1 MKKRNIL
8 VFSTVCILTL
18 FTLIIGVNKAVKNIE
33 NNKLNAIKIEENKLI
48 SYKIYNETDIENI
61 KILVEINSSNGIEY
75 IKLTNDKKIICN
87 GKKKVGIDYSVKES
101 EDYKF
106 IIKKINEPEQE
117 EKIKV
122 LKAPTLIGI
131 DNQYPILGING
142 VEEGSKISIK
152 SNEESEIKTYYK
164 IDNDEW
170 KEYTKELE
178 IEGNKIYVKNVNKE
192 TGFESIT
199 ISGKIEDIIG
209 KNAYDNDLN
218 TYYEI
223 KTNNTY
229 KKIQVSDEMK
239 GKTVFF
245 KANLMGNAQLYVEN
259 DDGTTKSLS
268 GVYPNLGMLEKK
280 ATLSENSKYIVLY
293 NENDSALLYEIYKSD
308 YNLFSINMNSYCNPI
323 TTDVQEK
330 NQKYQMYASYGL
342 NYCLLYS
349 TEKIDF
355 SQINKIEIQASIYT
369 DGGGITSTFTMG
381 LQDNIT
387 YDLNY
392 DKNLNTTVSTNST
405 IPKDYKLVIDTSQIT
420 NKKYLKISLAHSPG
434 NAYTAFAY
442 INEIKLLN
450 E

>member
-75 IKLTNDKKIICN
+75 IKLPNDKKIICN

>member
-1 MKKRNIL
+1 MKKTNIL
-8 VFSTVCILTL
+8 VFSTACILTL
-18 FTLIIGVNKAVKNIE
+18 FALIIVTNKAVKNIE
-33 NNKLNAIKIEENKLI
+33 NNKFNAKKIEENELI

-61 KILVEINSSNGIEY
+61 KILVEINSDNGIEY
-75 IKLTNDKKIICN
+75 IKLPNNKKIICN

-178 IEGNKIYVKNVNKE
+178 IEENKIYVKNVNKE

-209 KNAYDNDLN
+209 RSAYDNDLN

-259 DDGTTKSLS
+259 DDGTIKSLS

-280 ATLSENSKYIVLY
+280 ATLPENSKYIVLY

-330 NQKYQMYASYGL
+330 NQKYHMYASYGS

-369 DGGGITSTFTMG
+369 DGGGINSTFTMG

-405 IPKDYKLVIDTSQIT
+405 TPKDYKLVIDTSQIT

-434 NAYTAFAY
+434 NAYTAVAY

>member
-61 KILVEINSSNGIEY
+61 KILVEINSSDGIEY
-75 IKLTNDKKIICN
+75 IKLPNDKKIICN